1 MYIYVYYCFYFNELQ
16 VIISI
21 RWQLQIY
28 EKYSICQTFFKKDVE
43 YAYCMRPVSHCF
55 TYLSLSAVPII

>member
-28 EKYSICQTFFKKDVE
+28 EKYSICQTFFKKEVE

-55 TYLSLSAVPII
+55 T